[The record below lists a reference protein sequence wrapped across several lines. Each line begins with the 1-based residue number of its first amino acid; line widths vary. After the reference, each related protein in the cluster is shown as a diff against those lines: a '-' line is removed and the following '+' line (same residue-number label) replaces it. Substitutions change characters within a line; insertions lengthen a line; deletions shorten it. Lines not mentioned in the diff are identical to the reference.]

1 MIFKTI
7 LRFEKN
13 GYQIKKLAGKKER
26 KKKERKKE
34 RKKENITRKEKVR
47 KKEKQ
52 IGFQIKQNF
61 KFCIEWVGGKVD
73 SKY

>member
-52 IGFQIKQNF
+52 IGFK
-61 KFCIEWVGGKVD
+61 
-73 SKY
+73 